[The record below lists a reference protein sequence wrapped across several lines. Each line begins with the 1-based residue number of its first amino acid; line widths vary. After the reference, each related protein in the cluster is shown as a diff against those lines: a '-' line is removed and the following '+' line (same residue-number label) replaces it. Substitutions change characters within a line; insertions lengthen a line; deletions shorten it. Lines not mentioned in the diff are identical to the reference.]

1 MTRMTKAVALATAI
15 LLMVVASG
23 CGGNDSNSSV
33 FLFPQRATFV
43 GSINVGDI
51 KDVFGLDLGG
61 LVKIATSSS
70 FTGGAGLDDF
80 FPIDEASVGI
90 DYRDVS
96 RVDLFGEGS
105 ASGEGSYFG
114 ATVYGSFDEPAVVAE
129 IETVSGLELV
139 NEKYKGS
146 DVYSPA
152 ENPDEIMFSVLD
164 SGTFAVGTGGALQD
178 IIDLR
183 TGDSESASGPL
194 IDAFNA
200 LEGEALQ
207 IAIKGQQGKIVE
219 GSLASL
225 PLLESLPFSL
235 DFLSAAEI
243 FGISAGL
250 VDDSAEVTV
259 SIDFMDEEGA
269 AALNKF
275 IGGIAALASSLTAS
289 PLVGEIL
296 AGMEVSQEGRKLTI
310 TANIPKSELPGLLSS
325 MTAISSEETSSK
337 TPPIELL
344 EAVVED
350 EIALMPSA
358 DHVPE
363 GQKVDYS
370 TTPPTSGM
378 HWGRWA
384 KCGWYPDGQPDEV
397 TTHNLEHG
405 NIVVSYNFANPAEVT
420 ELRKVLDGVAQ
431 FKDWGV
437 ARSYDKISE
446 GQVALAAWGRL
457 DTLQGVS
464 APEIEAFFEAFA
476 GLMGPE
482 TVAC

>member
-1 MTRMTKAVALATAI
+1 MTRMAKAVTLVTAI

-23 CGGNDSNSSV
+23 CGGNDNSSSTYLV
-33 FLFPQRATFV
+33 PQRATFV
-43 GSINVGDI
+43 GTIKVGEIRDAF
-51 KDVFGLDLGG
+51 DLDLGG

-70 FTGGAGLDDF
+70 ITGAAGLDDF
-80 FPIDEASVGI
+80 FPIGEASLGI

-96 RVDLFGEGS
+96 RVDIFGEGS
-105 ASGEGSYFG
+105 ATEEKSYFG
-114 ATVYGSFDEPAVVAE
+114 ATVYGSFDEPAVIAE
-129 IETVSGLELV
+129 IETVSGRKLV
-139 NEKYKGS
+139 KEKYKGS
-146 DVYSPA
+146 DVYSPV

-164 SGTFAVGTGGALQD
+164 SGTFAVGTSGALHD

-183 TGDSESASGPL
+183 AGDAESASGPL
-194 IDAFNA
+194 IDAFND
-200 LEGEALQ
+200 LEGEAFQ
-207 IAIKGQQGKIVE
+207 IAVKGQQGKIIE
-219 GSLASL
+219 GGLASL
-225 PLLESLPFSL
+225 PVLESLPFSL
-235 DFLSAAEI
+235 DFLSSAEI
-243 FGISAGL
+243 FGLSAGL
-250 VDDSAEVTV
+250 IDDSTEFTA
-259 SIDFMDEEGA
+259 SIDFTDEEDA

-275 IGGIAALASSLTAS
+275 IGGIAALASSFTTS
-289 PLVGEIL
+289 PLVGEVL
-296 AGMEVSQEGRKLTI
+296 AGMEVAQEGRRLIIKV
-310 TANIPKSELPGLLSS
+310 NISKSELPGLLSS
-325 MTAISSEETSSK
+325 MTAISSESTSGETPQI
-337 TPPIELL
+337 TLH
-344 EAVVED
+344 EAVVGD

-358 DHVPE
+358 NHVQE

-405 NIVVSYNFANPAEVT
+405 NIVVSYNFANPAQVT
-420 ELRKVLDGVAQ
+420 ELRQVLDGVAQ

-437 ARSYDKISE
+437 ARAYDKIPE

-457 DTLQGVS
+457 DTIQGVS
-464 APEIEAFFEAFA
+464 APEIESFFEAFA